1 MDCVRRGC
9 EKPVWYHHLSTAKN
23 VRVPV
28 IEASSFTP
36 QSLFGKSM
44 NEWKLLSIAITRDVF
59 MIHGVLEGC
68 TYPIQTLTLSYF
80 VKELGS
86 LYNASFQTV
95 FIFFYSL

>member
-1 MDCVRRGC
+1 
-9 EKPVWYHHLSTAKN
+9 
-23 VRVPV
+23 
-28 IEASSFTP
+28 
-36 QSLFGKSM
+36 
-44 NEWKLLSIAITRDVF
+44 

-95 FIFFYSL
+95 FIFFIHYK